1 MGKQVVPGARCFLSA
16 RPLHITGP
24 GLEKFPELG
33 PGGLPTFLHS
43 SNMNQ
48 APSLFW
54 ERAAHKPVVC
64 EPHPRMETGR

>member
-1 MGKQVVPGARCFLSA
+1 MPGASSFLSA
-16 RPLHITGP
+16 NPRDITGL

-54 ERAAHKPVVC
+54 EHATHKPVFW
-64 EPHPRMETGR
+64 ELHAKMETGR